1 MVAVSVFGSAPE
13 IVIISSEFSLANLT
27 DINTFETG
35 LKLDDTNSFET
46 DLKLEDTSSFEIDL
60 NKTETNL
67 TEFWNNVRAQVSGDF
82 LYPETFDAT
91 RVTAVLRQGKIINAD
106 LFKKQTSMKLLLTL
120 QGGQT
125 AIFKVKLE

>member
-1 MVAVSVFGSAPE
+1 MVAISVFGFAPE
-13 IVIISSEFSLANLT
+13 IVIISSEFSLENLT

-46 DLKLEDTSSFEIDL
+46 GLKLDDTNSFEIDL
-60 NKTETNL
+60 NKTDTNL

-91 RVTAVLRQGKIINAD
+91 RVTAVLRQGKIIHAD